1 VAPAIGPTV
10 GGYFVDDLNWRLI
23 FYINVPVGILGAI
36 AAYFMLPRIGR
47 VETHRFDYLGFI
59 TIAYGLFALLLA
71 TSKGQKWHWGSYPVL
86 ILLVSS
92 ALSLALFVVI
102 ENEVDYPLIDLR
114 VLASWP
120 FVNSLLLISVLVVG
134 LFSVS
139 FYLPQFLQ
147 NGQGLTAL
155 NAGELLLPQ
164 ALVLAVLMPLAGR
177 IYDQF
182 GPRWP
187 ALIGLAINA
196 YGTYL
201 LTNLNVDMT
210 RQDVI
215 VWTIVRAFG
224 TGLALIPIMTNGLNA
239 LSPTLTGYG
248 SAVNNIAQRVAS
260 SLGVAGL
267 GALVSV
273 ETAQANAD
281 YGVLIQAG
289 RSVPGLQQ
297 INTGSPT
304 MLGLYQDVQLHAMAT
319 AYDDVLLVTAALS
332 AACIPLAL
340 VLKRPTTKG
349 AANVSA
355 AID

>member
-1 VAPAIGPTV
+1 
-10 GGYFVDDLNWRLI
+10 
-23 FYINVPVGILGAI
+23 
-36 AAYFMLPRIGR
+36 
-47 VETHRFDYLGFI
+47 
-59 TIAYGLFALLLA
+59 
-71 TSKGQKWHWGSYPVL
+71 VL

-102 ENEVDYPLIDLR
+102 ENEVQYPLIDLR

-239 LSPTLTGYG
+239 LPPTLTGYG

-281 YGVLIQAG
+281 YGALIQTG

-297 INTGSPT
+297 EINTGSPT
-304 MLGLYQDVQLHAMAT
+304 ILGLYQDVQLHAMST

-340 VLKRPTTKG
+340 VLKRPTTNG
-349 AANVSA
+349 GANVSA
-355 AID
+355 AIE